1 MSRPS
6 PDRPPRIGQLSV
18 YFGLFDEAMPPEF
31 RRDREA
37 LAHRFTEFLSAGG
50 DVVYPGVV
58 DSEEAGRRASRVF
71 AAEEVEVV
79 VFVPAMA
86 APPSYGWEA
95 ISGLDVPVISVAA
108 QELTSIP
115 DVYTT
120 EEGTQRSTLVG
131 LVMFTNVM
139 AREGRPMVTLVG
151 RLESA
156 EFVAEVAETVRAA
169 ALANRLRGSRVGAIG
184 APIGGYLD
192 VEATPE
198 EVARLGLQMVSI
210 SREELNAAF
219 AGASAEGVKG
229 LADGLR
235 DRFETERTPDE
246 TLHRSARLALALQ
259 DICERNGLA
268 GGTVNCHGDM
278 FRWNPE
284 VGITACL
291 GVTCLTEAG
300 IPLSCTGDLPA
311 GIALVIGKAVAGGS
325 LYCEVYGVDFEG
337 DWVLLAN
344 GGESDVSMA
353 DPTRPITL
361 LPEDHYMGVGGPGTA
376 IVFSLPTGPAT
387 LLSMSPIAG
396 AEGGWALVVG
406 EGEIIGSRHEA
417 IEGPNGMFR
426 FSSGPAPEAFQ
437 RFCNAGA
444 THHSV
449 LTPGHNLRTLQL
461 MAEWMGFEVR
471 AV

>member
-1 MSRPS
+1 MTRSAMNQ
-6 PDRPPRIGQLSV
+6 PPRIGQLSV

-37 LAHRFTEFLSAGG
+37 LAHCFTEFLSAGG
-50 DVVYPGVV
+50 EVVYPGLV
-58 DSEEAGRRASRVF
+58 DSEEAGRRANEVF
-71 AAEEVEVV
+71 AAEQVEVV

-86 APPSYGWEA
+86 APPSYGRAA

-115 DVYTT
+115 DAYTT

-139 AREGRPMVTLVG
+139 AREGKPMVTMVG
-151 RLESA
+151 RLESK
-156 EFVAEVAETVRAA
+156 EFAAEVAETVRAA
-169 ALANRLRGSRVGAIG
+169 ALANRLRGSRVGTFG

-198 EVARLGLQMVSI
+198 EVSRLGLEMVPV
-210 SREELNAAF
+210 SRDDLNSAF
-219 AGASAEGVKG
+219 AGASEESARELV
-229 LADGLR
+229 DNLR
-235 DRFETERTPDE
+235 RRFEADKTPDDV
-246 TLHRSARLALALQ
+246 LQRSARLAVALR
-259 DICERNGLA
+259 DLCERKDLA

-291 GVTCLTEAG
+291 GVTCQTESG
-300 IPLSCTGDLPA
+300 TPLSCTGDLPA

-325 LYCEVYGVDFEG
+325 LYCEVYGVDFQG

-353 DPTRPITL
+353 DPARPITL
-361 LPEDHYMGVGGPGTA
+361 LPEDHYMGVAGPGTA

-396 AEGGWALVVG
+396 ADGGWALVVG

-426 FSSGPAPEAFQ
+426 FSSGPAPEAFE
-437 RFCNAGA
+437 RFCNVGA

-449 LTPGHNLRTLQL
+449 LTPGHHRSTLE
-461 MAEWMGFEVR
+461 MMSKWMGFEVR

>member
-1 MSRPS
+1 M
-6 PDRPPRIGQLSV
+6 
-18 YFGLFDEAMPPEF
+18 
-31 RRDREA
+31 
-37 LAHRFTEFLSAGG
+37 
-50 DVVYPGVV
+50 
-58 DSEEAGRRASRVF
+58 
-71 AAEEVEVV
+71 
-79 VFVPAMA
+79 
-86 APPSYGWEA
+86 
-95 ISGLDVPVISVAA
+95 ISVAA
-108 QELTSIP
+108 QELASIP

-139 AREGRPMVTLVG
+139 AREGQPMVTLVG
-151 RLESA
+151 RLDSQ
-156 EFVAEVAETVRAA
+156 EFAAEVAQTVRAV
-169 ALANRLRGSRVGAIG
+169 ALAKRLQGARVGAIG

-192 VEATPE
+192 VETTPE
-198 EVARLGLQMVSI
+198 EVDGLGLEMVSI

-219 AGASAEGVKG
+219 AGASQESVGELV
-229 LADGLR
+229 DDLR
-235 DRFETERTPDE
+235 DRFDADRTPDE
-246 TLHRSARLALALQ
+246 TLQRSARLALALQ
-259 DICERNGLA
+259 DICERNDLV

-300 IPLSCTGDLPA
+300 TPLSCTGDLPA

-325 LYCEVYGVDFEG
+325 LYCEVYGVDFEE
-337 DWVLLAN
+337 DWALLAN

-353 DPTRPITL
+353 DPSRPITL
-361 LPEDHYMGVGGPGTA
+361 LPEDHYMGEQGPGTA

-396 AEGGWALVVG
+396 AEGRWALVVG
-406 EGEIIGSRHEA
+406 EGEIIGSRHES

-426 FSSGPAPEAFQ
+426 FSSGPASEAFQ

-444 THHSV
+444 THHSA
-449 LTPGHNLRTLQL
+449 LTPGHHLRTLRM
-461 MAEWMGFEVR
+461 MAEWMGLEVR

>member
-1 MSRPS
+1 MTSHP
-6 PDRPPRIGQLSV
+6 PNRPPRIGQLSV

-31 RRDREA
+31 RQDREA
-37 LAHRFTEFLSAGG
+37 LANRFTKFLSAGG
-50 DVVYPGVV
+50 EVVYPGVV
-58 DSEEAGRRASRVF
+58 DSDEAGRRANEVF
-71 AAEEVEVV
+71 AREQVEVV

-139 AREGRPMVTLVG
+139 AREGKPMVTLVG
-151 RLESA
+151 RLESE
-156 EFVAEVAETVRAA
+156 EFAVKVAETVRAA
-169 ALANRLRGSRVGAIG
+169 ALANRLRGARVGAIG
-184 APIGGYLD
+184 PPIGGYLD

-198 EVARLGLQMVSI
+198 EVGRLGLEMVSI
-210 SREELNAAF
+210 SKEELDTAF
-219 AGASAEGVKG
+219 AGAPDADVRE

-235 DRFETERTPDE
+235 NRFETEQTSDE
-246 TLHRSARLALALQ
+246 ILHRSARLALALQ
-259 DICERNGLA
+259 DICQRNDLA
-268 GGTVNCHGDM
+268 GGTVNCHGDL

-300 IPLSCTGDLPA
+300 TPLSCTGDLPA
-311 GIALVIGKAVAGGS
+311 GIALTIGKAVAGGS
-325 LYCEVYGVDFEG
+325 LYCEIYGVDFEG

-353 DPTRPITL
+353 DPSRPVIL

-426 FSSGPAPEAFQ
+426 FASGPAPEAFQ

-449 LTPGHNLRTLQL
+449 LTPGHHHRTLRM

>member
-1 MSRPS
+1 MGGRFLAG
-6 PDRPPRIGQLSV
+6 PPRIGQLSV
-18 YFGLFDEAMPPEF
+18 YFGLFDKAMPPEF

-37 LAHRFTEFLSAGG
+37 LAHRFTDFLSTAGE
-50 DVVYPGVV
+50 VIYPGLV
-58 DSEEAGRRASRVF
+58 DSEEAGRRAGEVF
-71 AAEEVEVV
+71 SAEEVDVV

-95 ISGLDVPVISVAA
+95 VRGLEVPVISVAA

-115 DVYTT
+115 TAYTT

-131 LVMFTNVM
+131 LVMFTNVL
-139 AREGRPMVTLVG
+139 AREGKPMVTMVG
-151 RLESA
+151 RLESEDFA
-156 EFVAEVAETVRAA
+156 VQVAEAVRAA
-169 ALANRLRGSRVGAIG
+169 ALASRLRGLRVGAIG

-192 VEATPE
+192 VEATPQQ
-198 EVARLGLQMVSI
+198 VDRLGLEMVSV
-210 SREELNAAF
+210 SREELNSAF
-219 AGASAEGVKG
+219 AGVSEERVQEM
-229 LADGLR
+229 ADGLR
-235 DRFETERTPDE
+235 RRFETSATPGE
-246 TLHRSARLALALQ
+246 VLARSARLALALQ
-259 DICERNGLA
+259 GICERRDLA
-268 GGTVNCHGDM
+268 GGTVNCHGNL

-291 GVTCLTEAG
+291 GVTCLSERGT
-300 IPLSCTGDLPA
+300 PLSCTGDLPA

-325 LYCEVYGVDFEG
+325 LYCEAYGVDFEG

-353 DPTRPITL
+353 DPSRPITL
-361 LPEDHYMGVGGPGTA
+361 LPEDHYMGEKGPGTA

-426 FSSGPAPEAFQ
+426 FSSGPAHEAFQ

-449 LTPGHNLRTLQL
+449 LTPGHHLRTLQM

>member
-1 MSRPS
+1 MSSTPLH
-6 PDRPPRIGQLSV
+6 RPPRIGQLSV

-31 RRDREA
+31 RQDREA
-37 LAHRFTEFLSAGG
+37 LARRFTEFLSAGG
-50 DVVYPGVV
+50 DVVYPGLV
-58 DSEEAGRRASRVF
+58 DSEEAGRRANEVF
-71 AAEEVEVV
+71 ATEQVEVV
-79 VFVPAMA
+79 VFVPSMA

-108 QELTSIP
+108 QELNSIP

-151 RLESA
+151 RLESE
-156 EFVAEVAETVRAA
+156 EFAAEVTGTVRAA
-169 ALANRLRGSRVGAIG
+169 ALANRFQGSRVGAIG
-184 APIGGYLD
+184 APIRGYLD

-198 EVARLGLQMVSI
+198 EVARLGLEMVSV
-210 SREELNAAF
+210 SREELNSAF
-219 AGASAEGVKG
+219 AGASEESIQELAES
-229 LADGLR
+229 LR
-235 DRFETERTPDE
+235 GRFETDKVPDG
-246 TLHRSARLALALQ
+246 TLQRSARLALAIQ
-259 DICERNGLA
+259 DICERNDLA

-291 GVTCLTEAG
+291 GVTCLTESG
-300 IPLSCTGDLPA
+300 TPISCTGDLPA
-311 GIALVIGKAVAGGS
+311 GIALVIGKTVAGGS

-361 LPEDHYMGVGGPGTA
+361 LPEDHYMGVRGAGTA

-387 LLSMSPIAG
+387 LLSMSPVAG

-406 EGEIIGSRHEA
+406 EGEIIGSKHES

-426 FSSGPAPEAFQ
+426 FSSGPAPQAFQ

-449 LTPGHNLRTLQL
+449 LTPGHHLRTLEL
-461 MAEWMGFEVR
+461 MSQWMGFEVR

>member
-1 MSRPS
+1 MSSPS
-6 PDRPPRIGQLSV
+6 LRRPPRVGQLSV

-37 LAHRFTEFLSAGG
+37 LAHRFTDFLSGAGE
-50 DVVYPGVV
+50 VVYPGLV
-58 DSEEAGRRASRVF
+58 DSEEAGRRAGEAF

-79 VFVPAMA
+79 VFVPTMA

-95 ISGLDVPVISVAA
+95 VRDLGVPVITVAA

-115 DVYTT
+115 TVYTT

-131 LVMFTNVM
+131 LVMFTNVL
-139 AREGRPMVTLVG
+139 AREGRPMATLVG
-151 RLESA
+151 PLDSKDFA
-156 EFVAEVAETVRAA
+156 AQVAEAVRAA
-169 ALANRLRGSRVGAIG
+169 ALAKRLRGLRVGAIG

-198 EVARLGLQMVSI
+198 QIERLGLEMVQV
-210 SREELNAAF
+210 SREDLNSAF
-219 AGASAEGVKG
+219 AGASEDDVRE
-229 LADGLR
+229 LAGDLR
-235 DRFETERTPDE
+235 ARFETDETPDE
-246 TLHRSARLALALQ
+246 TLHRSARLALALR
-259 DICERNGLA
+259 DICERNDLA
-268 GGTVNCHGDM
+268 GGTVNCHGDL

-300 IPLSCTGDLPA
+300 TPLSCTGDLPA
-311 GIALVIGKAVAGGS
+311 GVALVIGKAVAGGS
-325 LYCEVYGVDFEG
+325 LYCEVYGVDFDG
-337 DWVLLAN
+337 DWVLVAN

-353 DPTRPITL
+353 DPTRPVTL
-361 LPEDHYMGVGGPGTA
+361 LPEDHYMGVAGPGTA

-387 LLSMSPIAG
+387 LLSMSPVAD
-396 AEGGWALVVG
+396 ADGGWALVAG
-406 EGEIIGSRHEA
+406 EGEIIGAEHEA

-437 RFCNAGA
+437 RFCDAGA

-449 LTPGHNLRTLQL
+449 LIPGHHRRVLEM
-461 MAEWMGFEVR
+461 MAKWSGFEVR

>member
-1 MSRPS
+1 MSRLLS
-6 PDRPPRIGQLSV
+6 DRPPRIGQLSV
-18 YFGLFDEAMPPEF
+18 YFGLFDQAMPPEF
-31 RRDREA
+31 RHDREA
-37 LAHRFTEFLSAGG
+37 LAHRFTEFLSTSGE
-50 DVVYPGVV
+50 VVYPGLV
-58 DSEEAGRRASRVF
+58 DSEEAGRRAGEVF
-71 AAEEVEVV
+71 AEAGVEVV
-79 VFVPAMA
+79 VFVPSMA

-95 ISGLDVPVISVAA
+95 IRVLDVPVISVAA
-108 QELTSIP
+108 QELNTIP

-131 LVMFTNVM
+131 LVMFTNVL
-139 AREGRPMVTLVG
+139 AREGLPMVTLVG
-151 RLESA
+151 RLRSEK
-156 EFVAEVAETVRAA
+156 FTAEVAEAVGAA
-169 ALANRLRGSRVGAIG
+169 AVANRLRGSRVGAIG

-198 EVARLGLQMVSI
+198 QVDRLGLQMVSI
-210 SREELNAAF
+210 SRRELNSAF
-219 AGASAEGVKG
+219 GDVSREKAEA
-229 LADGLR
+229 LARDLR
-235 DRFETERTPDE
+235 ERFETSRTSDE
-246 TLHRSARLALALQ
+246 VLGRSARLALALG
-259 DICERNGLA
+259 DICERNDLV
-268 GGTVNCHGDM
+268 GGTVNCHGDL

-300 IPLSCTGDLPA
+300 TPLSCTGDLPA
-311 GIALVIGKAVAGGS
+311 GIAMVIGKAVAAGA

-361 LPEDHYMGVGGPGTA
+361 LPEDHYLGMEGPGTA

-387 LLSMSPIAG
+387 LLSLSPIAG
-396 AEGGWALVVG
+396 ADGGWALVVG
-406 EGEIIGSRHEA
+406 EGEIIGSRHQA

-426 FSSGPAPEAFQ
+426 FSSGPAPEAFG

-449 LTPGHNLRTLQL
+449 LVPGHHRRTLEMISQ
-461 MAEWMGFEVR
+461 WVGFDVREV
-471 AV
+471 

>member
-1 MSRPS
+1 MSRPFL
-6 PDRPPRIGQLSV
+6 DRPPRIGQLSV
-18 YFGLFDEAMPPEF
+18 YFGLFDAAMPPEF

-37 LAHRFTEFLSAGG
+37 LANRFTEFLSAGG
-50 DVVYPGVV
+50 DVVYPGLV
-58 DSEEAGRRASRVF
+58 DSEEAGRRANEAF
-71 AAEEVEVV
+71 TAEQVDLV

-95 ISGLDVPVISVAA
+95 IAGLDVPVISLAA

-139 AREGRPMVTLVG
+139 AREGKPMVTLVG
-151 RLESA
+151 RLDSQ
-156 EFVAEVAETVRAA
+156 EFAAEVAQTVRAA
-169 ALANRLRGSRVGAIG
+169 ALAKRLQGARVGAVG

-192 VEATPE
+192 VEATPA
-198 EVARLGLQMVSI
+198 EVGGLGLEMVSI

-219 AGASAEGVKG
+219 AGASQESVGELV
-229 LADGLR
+229 DGLR
-235 DRFETERTPDE
+235 DRFDTDQTPDE
-246 TLHRSARLALALQ
+246 TLQRSAQLAVALQ
-259 DICERNGLA
+259 DICERNDLV

-300 IPLSCTGDLPA
+300 TPLSCTGDLPA
-311 GIALVIGKAVAGGS
+311 GIALVMGKAVAGGS

-353 DPTRPITL
+353 DPGRPITL
-361 LPEDHYMGVGGPGTA
+361 LPEDHYMGVGGPGAA

-406 EGEIIGSRHEA
+406 EGEIIGSRHES

-426 FSSGPAPEAFQ
+426 FSSGPASEAFQ

-449 LTPGHNLRTLQL
+449 LTPGHHLRTLQL

>member
-1 MSRPS
+1 MSLLS
-6 PDRPPRIGQLSV
+6 PNRRPRIGQLSV

-37 LAHRFTEFLSAGG
+37 LGHRFTEFLSAGG
-50 DVVYPGVV
+50 DVVHPGLV
-58 DSEEAGRRASRVF
+58 DSEEAGRRANKVF
-71 AAEEVEVV
+71 AAEQVDVV

-139 AREGRPMVTLVG
+139 AREGKPMVTLVG
-151 RLESA
+151 RLESE
-156 EFVAEVAETVRAA
+156 EFAAEVAQAIRAA
-169 ALANRLRGSRVGAIG
+169 ALAKRLQGARVGAIG

-198 EVARLGLQMVSI
+198 EVDGLGVEMVSI

-219 AGASAEGVKG
+219 AGASRESVGELV
-229 LADGLR
+229 DGLR
-235 DRFETERTPDE
+235 DRFDTDRTPDE
-246 TLHRSARLALALQ
+246 TLRRSARLAVALQ
-259 DICERNGLA
+259 DICERNDLV

-300 IPLSCTGDLPA
+300 TPLSCTGDLPA

-325 LYCEVYGVDFEG
+325 LYCEIYGVDFEG

-353 DPTRPITL
+353 DPSRPITL
-361 LPEDHYMGVGGPGTA
+361 LPEDHYMGEQGPGTA

-387 LLSMSPIAG
+387 LLSMSPISG

-406 EGEIIGSRHEA
+406 EGEVIGSRHES

-426 FSSGPAPEAFQ
+426 FSSGPASEAFQ

-444 THHSV
+444 THHSA
-449 LTPGHNLRTLQL
+449 LTPGHHLRTLRM

>member
-1 MSRPS
+1 MNRPS
-6 PDRPPRIGQLSV
+6 HRPPRIGQLSV

-50 DVVYPGVV
+50 DVVYPGLV
-58 DSEEAGRRASRVF
+58 DSEEAGRRANEVF
-71 AAEEVEVV
+71 ASEQVEVV

-95 ISGLDVPVISVAA
+95 ISGLEAPVISVAA

-115 DVYTT
+115 DVYST

-151 RLESA
+151 RLESE
-156 EFVAEVAETVRAA
+156 EFSAEVADTVGAA
-169 ALANRLRGSRVGAIG
+169 ALANRIRGSRVGAIG

-198 EVARLGLQMVSI
+198 EVSRLGLEMVPI
-210 SREELNAAF
+210 SREELNSAF
-219 AGASAEGVKG
+219 AGASEERVRD
-229 LADGLR
+229 LTHGLR
-235 DRFETERTPDE
+235 ARFGAERTPDGV
-246 TLHRSARLALALQ
+246 LQRSARLAVALQ
-259 DICERNGLA
+259 DICEGNDLA

-300 IPLSCTGDLPA
+300 TPFSCTGDLPA
-311 GIALVIGKAVAGGS
+311 GVALVIGKAVAGGS
-325 LYCEVYGVDFEG
+325 LYCEIYGVDFEG

-361 LPEDHYMGVGGPGTA
+361 LPEDHYMGEQGPGTA

-449 LTPGHNLRTLQL
+449 LTPGHHLRTLQL

>member
-1 MSRPS
+1 MTTHPAA
-6 PDRPPRIGQLSV
+6 RPPRIGQLSV
-18 YFGLFDEAMPPEF
+18 YFGLFDEAMPPQF
-31 RRDREA
+31 RQDREA

-50 DVVYPGVV
+50 EVVYPGVV
-58 DSEEAGRRASRVF
+58 DSEEAGRRASEVF
-71 AAEEVEVV
+71 AEQQVEVV
-79 VFVPAMA
+79 VFVPTMA

-108 QELTSIP
+108 QELTAIP

-139 AREGRPMVTLVG
+139 AREGKPMVTLVG
-151 RLESA
+151 RLDSQDFA
-156 EFVAEVAETVRAA
+156 AEVAEAVRAA
-169 ALANRLRGSRVGAIG
+169 ALAHRIRGSRVGRIG
-184 APIGGYLD
+184 APIRGYLD
-192 VEATPE
+192 VEATSE
-198 EVARLGLQMVSI
+198 EVSQLGLEMVPVSK
-210 SREELNAAF
+210 EELNAAF
-219 AGASAEGVKG
+219 AGASKTSIKD
-229 LADGLR
+229 LAAGLR
-235 DRFETERTPDE
+235 NRFEANQTPDE
-246 TLHRSARLALALQ
+246 VLQRSARLAVALR
-259 DICERNGLA
+259 DICERNDLA

-300 IPLSCTGDLPA
+300 TPLSCTGDLPA

-325 LYCEVYGVDFEG
+325 LYCEIYGVDFEG

-361 LPEDHYMGVGGPGTA
+361 LPEDHYMGVAGPGAA

-396 AEGGWALVVG
+396 ANGGWALVVA
-406 EGEIIGSRHEA
+406 EGKIIGSRHES

-449 LTPGHNLRTLQL
+449 LTPGHHLRTLRM